1 MRVDEVL
8 ELLEMYKEW
17 DRYIALVLVVVLVCF
32 NVTSL
37 RNRDNVNRGSGEL

>member
-8 ELLEMYKEW
+8 EVLDTYKEW
-17 DRYIALVLVVVLVCF
+17 DRYTALVLVMLLVCF

-37 RNRDNVNRGSGEL
+37 RNKDTVQRGRGGS